1 VKQHF
6 VPGLGAAVALFIFVG
21 TIIADE
27 PAEAPFEAP
36 PFQVPDGFEVE
47 LVAGPPLVKF
57 PMLGGF
63 DPAGRLFL
71 CEAAGV
77 NMKAQELLD
86 ALPNYIGILE
96 DTDGDG
102 RFDQRS
108 TFADKM
114 TFPQGVL
121 LHRGAMY
128 TASPPHIWRLED
140 TDGDGDADRR
150 DKLVSKFNFLGHAGS
165 IHGPFLGPSGRIFWC
180 NAPLGHEIHDA
191 DGNLVSQGTAARVFS
206 CRADG
211 TDIQSYCGGGM
222 YNPVEIAFTPEGDML
237 GVMTWYNPDEA
248 RHDALVHYV
257 YGGVYPRRIDVWLA
271 EFKRTGPVLPPLI
284 RYGVVAPS
292 GIVRYRG
299 TQLGGDFQNNYFVSY
314 FNTSSVDR
322 IRLVP
327 DGSTYRAVAE
337 PFLTSTSPDFHP
349 CDVIEDADGSLLVI
363 DTGGWFAGNGCPTS
377 KTSKPEFLGAIY
389 RIRRTGASSHD
400 DPRGGRI
407 EWSETTDAALADLLD
422 DPRPAVRDR
431 ARELLVARGDAAIA
445 SLRGVLHS
453 SAGSPFRSRA
463 LWTLARIGNGPALRS
478 IHVALSDADPDVR
491 LAAANSVANYP
502 ETAALDGL
510 LPLLSDGDPRVRR
523 AAATALGRI
532 GDSRAVG
539 PLLEALAVGTDRFLE
554 HALIFALIEIDDRQA
569 TLVGFEHP
577 APQVRRAALIAVD
590 QSDHGRLSQDD
601 VAPLLDTADD
611 ELQRTALD
619 IISRRGWTEESV
631 ELLTDWL
638 ATPDLTDLRQRGLRG
653 ALHAMESDEQIQ
665 HLIADTLNDDET
677 SPAVQLLLLDVV
689 ARSQL
694 AEPPAVWRP
703 SIEALLR
710 ADDSAVVQ
718 SAVRAAERNR
728 PRQFAQR
735 LLSIARDARRPG
747 DLRLA
752 AAAAGARILEPLED
766 DIYGLLSRSCQ
777 RDQPPVNRLRAAE
790 ALALAKLTGV
800 QLLDLAQRLGDA
812 GPLELRTLVRAF
824 DRDIS
829 VDIGRQVVTSL
840 STAPGL
846 ESLPAASLRALV
858 DRLPADIQEEAA
870 ALLERASQTPAEE
883 VERLEQ
889 IARSMSEGD
898 TEQGRELFFGKK
910 AACYACH
917 RIGGEGDVLGPD
929 LSQIGQVRTR
939 RDLLEAILL
948 PSATLARGYESYS
961 AVTGDGRIV
970 SGVIS
975 HQTAG
980 EIHLRTSDRAEHRI
994 ARGEIDELVPSN
1006 VSVMPQG
1013 LANLL
1018 SPEELSDLIAYL
1030 ESLKP

>member
-1 VKQHF
+1 MKQHF

-36 PFQVPDGFEVE
+36 PFQVPNGFEVE

-121 LHRGAMY
+121 IHRGAMY

-180 NAPLGHEIHDA
+180 DAPLGHEIHDA

-377 KTSKPEFLGAIY
+377 KISKPEFLGAIY
-389 RIRRTGASSHD
+389 RVRRTDAQPHD

-445 SLRGVLHS
+445 SLHGVLHS

-478 IHVALSDADPDVR
+478 IHVALSDANPDVR

-554 HALIFALIEIDDRQA
+554 HALIFALIEIDDRDA
-569 TLVGFEHP
+569 TFAGLEHSL
-577 APQVRRAALIAVD
+577 PQVRRAALIALD
-590 QSDHGRLSQDD
+590 QMNRGELNQSD
-601 VAPLLDTADD
+601 VTPLLDTADA

-619 IISRRGWTEESV
+619 ILSRRSWADESV
-631 ELLTDWL
+631 SLLSIWL
-638 ATPDLTDLRQRGLRG
+638 ATPDLAERQQQALRG
-653 ALHAMESDEQIQ
+653 ALRAMEANAGIQ
-665 HLIADTLNDDET
+665 ELIADKLSDGEVA
-677 SPAVQLLLLDVV
+677 PAVHVMLLDVV
-689 ARSQL
+689 SRSRLDQL
-694 AEPPAVWRP
+694 PEVWQPA
-703 SIEALLR
+703 IDDLLG
-710 ADDSAVVQ
+710 APDSALAQ
-718 SAVRAAERNR
+718 AAVRAAARFGPER
-728 PRQFAQR
+728 FADA
-735 LLSIARDARRPG
+735 LLEIARDERGG
-747 DLRLA
+747 DELRLQA
-752 AAAAGARILEPLED
+752 AAATGRFRSPLD
-766 DIYGLLSRSCQ
+766 DDMYDLLSRACQ
-777 RDQPPVNRLRAAE
+777 GDRPPLTRLRAAE
-790 ALALAKLTGV
+790 ALATASLSV
-800 QLLDLAQRLGDA
+800 PQQLDLAGRIAEA
-812 GPLELRTLVRAF
+812 GPLELRTMLRAF
-824 DRDIS
+824 EGE
-829 VDIGRQVVTSL
+829 VGVEVARQLVASL
-840 STAPGL
+840 QNSPGL
-846 ESLPAASLRALV
+846 ESVPAATLSQLV
-858 DRLPADIQEEAA
+858 DRLPADIRTEATTLLQRIERTSADDVAKLELVAA
-870 ALLERASQTPAEE
+870 ALTTGDPER
-883 VERLEQ
+883 
-889 IARSMSEGD
+889 
-898 TEQGRELFFGKK
+898 GRQLFFGRK
-910 AACYACH
+910 ASCYACH
-917 RIGGEGDVLGPD
+917 RVGGEGDVLGPD

-939 RDLLEAILL
+939 RDLLEAIVL
-948 PSATLARGYESYS
+948 PSATLARGYETYS
-961 AVTGDGRIV
+961 AVTRDGRAIT
-970 SGVIS
+970 GVIS
-975 HQTAG
+975 HQTERA
-980 EIHLRTSDRAEHRI
+980 IQLRTADRAEHRI
-994 ARGEIDELVPSN
+994 ARDAIDELAPSKL
-1006 VSVMPQG
+1006 SVMPQG
-1013 LANLL
+1013 MSNVLT
-1018 SPEELSDLIAYL
+1018 PGELSDLLAYL
-1030 ESLKP
+1030 ESLKT